1 MDTTKIIIFEDEFL
15 LANDLKRQL
24 SKYGYNV
31 IAIFR
36 KAEDGLRF
44 LEESGVT
51 GTFPEVI
58 LMDISLAGKMNGIDA
73 AKIISLKY
81 PCAIVFLT
89 GISQL
94 EVFEDA
100 FKSNPVAFLI
110 KPFEIQ
116 QALVSIKLAVYLK
129 KLENQLRRNSEEL
142 EMTVN
147 ERTKELKLAKD
158 SAEEAIQLKNT
169 ILSNMSIQIRE
180 PMYGILGLSAML
192 KDEVLDKPNLQRYAR
207 YIEDNAKHL
216 FTLLNNI
223 MILSDDPNPKSNTTR
238 NPHS

>member
-1 MDTTKIIIFEDEFL
+1 MSTTKVIIFEDEFL

-24 SKYGYNV
+24 NQYGYEV

-36 KAEDGLRF
+36 KAEEGLRY
-44 LEESGVT
+44 LDELGNSNAYPDIV
-51 GTFPEVI
+51 
-58 LMDISLAGKMNGIDA
+58 LMDISLAGKMSGIDA
-73 AKIISLKY
+73 AEIITSKY
-81 PCAIVFLT
+81 LCAIVFLT
-89 GISQL
+89 GMSQL
-94 EVFEDA
+94 EVFEEA
-100 FKSNPVAFLI
+100 FKTKPFAFLI
-110 KPFEIQ
+110 KPFEVH
-116 QALVSIKLAVYLK
+116 QAVVSIKLAVYQK

-169 ILSNMSIQIRE
+169 VLSNMSLQIRE

-192 KDEVLDKPNLQRYAR
+192 KDEMRDKPNLMRYAQ

-223 MILSDDPNPKSNTTR
+223 MSLSNDPNTRSETT
-238 NPHS
+238 